1 MDRMSGERSRS
12 KTVTSGTPTKRRN
25 PYTHTKM
32 PLEQEETREREDT
45 KEDLEEE

>member
-1 MDRMSGERSRS
+1 MDKMNGERSRS
-12 KTVTSGTPTKRRN
+12 KTVTSGPPGRKRN

-45 KEDLEEE
+45 MEESEEE